1 MLCGCGQVLLA
12 CMDKL
17 YISYDKFES
26 CAREFITVSS
36 KLGDGWEERRAQVPS
51 NPERETVFLVK
62 RLSMLINDCH
72 CDLQDQGENDHTS
85 LEQLENGEG
94 LRVLEEEDDP
104 SIISS
109 PGNTSQHSSSS
120 PDIKVSS
127 RSAVAESSNSP
138 LLSVHVD
145 YHIVHS
151 FSYEVPILYFTATY
165 SNGRQLSLN
174 DTWKLLSDRFV
185 SGDMDRWGLVSQ
197 QEHPLLHC
205 PFYHIHPCHTA
216 KVMAQARK
224 TQIQT
229 GSSEEEKISIERETE
244 GEGGG
249 EKRESQDLPNDV
261 AVACSGGDDRTSG
274 IKELGE
280 NLKLNGSGLKREPNY
295 LLTWLSTFGPL
306 VGLKVPLEY
315 ATIDY

>member
-1 MLCGCGQVLLA
+1 
-12 CMDKL
+12 MDKL
-17 YISYDKFES
+17 YISYDEFES
-26 CAREFITVSS
+26 CAREFVAISS

-62 RLSMLINDCH
+62 RLSMLIKDCH
-72 CDLQDQGENDHTS
+72 NDLQNQGENDHTS
-85 LEQLENGEG
+85 LENGEG
-94 LRVLEEEDDP
+94 LHIEEEEDDP

-109 PGNTSQHSSSS
+109 PGNTSQHLSHS
-120 PDIKVSS
+120 PDKKVSS
-127 RSAVAESSNSP
+127 HGAVAESTNSP
-138 LLSVHVD
+138 LLSVHID
-145 YHIVHS
+145 YHVVHS

-185 SGDMDRWGLVSQ
+185 SGDMDRWGLISQ

-224 TQIQT
+224 TQIRT
-229 GSSEEEKISIERETE
+229 DSSGDLEKKVSIERETE

-249 EKRESQDLPNDV
+249 GKRESKDLPNNV
-261 AVACSGGDDRTSG
+261 AVACSGSDERASG
-274 IKELGE
+274 VKELGE
-280 NLKLNGSGLKREPNY
+280 KLKLNRSGLKREPNY

-315 ATIDY
+315 AIVDY

>member
-1 MLCGCGQVLLA
+1 MWAWSILLV
-12 CMDKL
+12 CPMDKL
-17 YISYDKFES
+17 YISYDEFER
-26 CAREFITVSS
+26 CAREIVAISS

-62 RLSMLINDCH
+62 RLSMLIKDCH
-72 CDLQDQGENDHTS
+72 SDLQDQGGNDHTN

-94 LRVLEEEDDP
+94 LHIEEEKDDP

-109 PGNTSQHSSSS
+109 PGNTSLHSPNS

-127 RSAVAESSNSP
+127 RSAVADPS
-138 LLSVHVD
+138 LLSVHID
-145 YHIVHS
+145 YHVVHS
-151 FSYEVPILYFTATY
+151 FSYEVPVLYFTATY

-174 DTWKLLSDRFV
+174 DTWKLLSNRFV
-185 SGDMDRWGLVSQ
+185 SGDMDRWGLISQ
-197 QEHPLLHC
+197 QEHPLLHY

-224 TQIQT
+224 TKIRT
-229 GSSEEEKISIERETE
+229 DSSGDLEEKVSIEGETE
-244 GEGGG
+244 GEGRG
-249 EKRESQDLPNDV
+249 EKRENQDLPNNV
-261 AVACSGGDDRTSG
+261 AVACSGGDDRASG
-274 IKELGE
+274 VEEFGE
-280 NLKLNGSGLKREPNY
+280 KLKLNGSGLKHEPNY